1 MIVYHG
7 SKEIVEEP
15 DVKHSYRMLDFGRG
29 FYVTTVREQA
39 ERWARR
45 KADIL
50 GKNKAILN
58 IYQMDED
65 ANEFLIKSFGEDLTE
80 RAINGLLR
88 FESFEEV

>member
-7 SKEIVEEP
+7 STEAVQNP
-15 DVKHSYRMLDFGRG
+15 DVRHSYRSLDFGMG

-50 GKNKAILN
+50 GKIG
-58 IYQMDED
+58 Q
-65 ANEFLIKSFGEDLTE
+65 S
-80 RAINGLLR
+80 
-88 FESFEEV
+88 